1 MEYDSLPLLNAF
13 LKETLR
19 FYPAAPYLERVAG
32 EDLVIPLA
40 SEITTI
46 SGERISN
53 LPVKKGQFIAVAI
66 ASYQRYVFQ
75 TAPIDIDNLAFQ
87 NGSSVGI

>member
-32 EDLVIPLA
+32 EDLVIPLT
-40 SEITTI
+40 SEIMTT
-46 SGERISN
+46 SGERISH

-66 ASYQRYVFQ
+66 ASYQRYVFKLRQ
-75 TAPIDIDNLAFQ
+75 
-87 NGSSVGI
+87 